1 MLFVLWLFYKI
12 VVSCI
17 TKCVTEPP
25 MKISNLKQ
33 LIKYIVLYMINDCN
47 SVTLDTGRYHK
58 SEFFLDHNRLRQVGP
73 ESFDYY

>member
-1 MLFVLWLFYKI
+1 MMIRILEMTYEIWFYK
-12 VVSCI
+12 
-17 TKCVTEPP
+17 
-25 MKISNLKQ
+25 
-33 LIKYIVLYMINDCN
+33 INDCN